1 MNAVLRH
8 LLNDDQSELVVWKP
22 EPSLHATKNIPQTE
36 KEMNKALDK
45 KAKIQSMC
53 VEVKVS
59 YEERVKMREREI
71 ANLKYTWRFGPAPAL
86 YLREVEE
93 IYQSQ
98 TVGSWS
104 PRDADVRHHFSQAEL
119 DRVPETVLRFVT
131 YRGAN
136 FDAGRI

>member
-1 MNAVLRH
+1 MQMAKNKNGPLYYNYAAAVAVR
-8 LLNDDQSELVVWKP
+8 DWIQWSELNSRLP
-22 EPSLHATKNIPQTE
+22 MFQATLTSR
-36 KEMNKALDK
+36 L
-45 KAKIQSMC
+45 S
-53 VEVKVS
+53 V
-59 YEERVKMREREI
+59 
-71 ANLKYTWRFGPAPAL
+71 FGPAPAL

-98 TVGSWS
+98 AVGSWS